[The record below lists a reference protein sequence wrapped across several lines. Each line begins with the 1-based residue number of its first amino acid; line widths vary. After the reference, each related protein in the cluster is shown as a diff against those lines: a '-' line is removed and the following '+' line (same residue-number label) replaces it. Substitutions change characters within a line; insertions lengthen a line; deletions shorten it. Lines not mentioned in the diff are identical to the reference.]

1 MIENPYSPLQEDYI
15 SFKDI
20 VDFFVDS
27 WKGIVLTGSLGIFGS
42 ITYLWVTPN
51 QYQAIAQIQ
60 MAQISSNNNNN
71 NNTNPLGVNIEDPN
85 LLIARLQLPT
95 TYSDQEIKACGFEDR
110 KSPLNDL
117 ANAAKFS
124 TVKGVVSLIELK
136 INVDS
141 KEVAIACAQSLFESI
156 KTSQN
161 EIIKPFIE
169 EAKISLIKYQDRL
182 SNSKT
187 LVSRADKS
195 GVVLSAAYLA
205 SRDEIRFLSE
215 EILRLNNFIIS
226 ADTRQAKLV
235 APIYVSDI
243 PVSPKKI
250 IALISG
256 LFVGLFLGL
265 LLATGKRALVYY
277 KTANPKC

>member
-1 MIENPYSPLQEDYI
+1 MKENPYSPLQEDYI

-42 ITYLWVTPN
+42 ITYLLVTPN
-51 QYQAIAQIQ
+51 QYQATAQIQ
-60 MAQISSNNNNN
+60 MAQISS

-95 TYSDQEIKACGFEDR
+95 TYSDQEIKACGFED
-110 KSPLNDL
+110 KKFPLNYL

-124 TVKGVVSLIELK
+124 AVKGVGSLIELK
-136 INVDS
+136 INSNS
-141 KEVAIACAQSLFESI
+141 KEVAISCAQSLFESI

-161 EIIKPFIE
+161 DIIKPFIE
-169 EAKISLIKYQDRL
+169 EAKTSLIKYQGML
-182 SNSKT
+182 SNSQT

-226 ADTRQAKLV
+226 ADTRQARLV
-235 APIYVSDI
+235 APIYASDI
-243 PVSPKKI
+243 PVSPRKK

-265 LLATGKRALVYY
+265 LMAICKRAFVYY